1 MTEKIYKVQ
10 LLVDVY
16 YKDPEG
22 IVDKTEDENDVV
34 CMMQDTVLNIVDHA
48 EDEGLLQPDCG
59 IELITLHSVVSD
71 PTSSF
76 VDELPVFEK
85 EESDGLQK

>member
-16 YKDPEG
+16 YKDPSG
-22 IVDKTEDENDVV
+22 IVEKVEDDNNVV
-34 CMMQDTVLNIVDHA
+34 SMMQDTVLNIVDHA

-59 IELITLHSVVSD
+59 LELMTWHSVVSD
-71 PTSSF
+71 PTTNF
-76 VDELPVFEK
+76 VDELPVFKEK
-85 EESDGLQK
+85 GASNE

>member
-16 YKDPEG
+16 YKDPSG
-22 IVDKTEDENDVV
+22 IVEKVKDGNDIVD
-34 CMMQDTVLNIVDHA
+34 MMQNTVLNIVDHA

-59 IELITLHSVVSD
+59 LELMTWHSVVSD
-71 PTSSF
+71 PTTNF
-76 VDELPVFEK
+76 VDELPVFKEK
-85 EESDGLQK
+85 GVKDE

>member
-16 YKDPEG
+16 YKDPSG
-22 IVDKTEDENDVV
+22 IVEPNEDDNNA
-34 CMMQDTVLNIVDHA
+34 MASMQDTVLNIVDHA

-59 IELITLHSVVSD
+59 LELMTWHSVVSD
-71 PTSSF
+71 PTTNF
-76 VDELPVFEK
+76 VDELPVFK
-85 EESDGLQK
+85 QKGVKDE